1 MRKEEFRKF
10 YNDYKKKI
18 EQIRT
23 AAHALHAHV
32 NQHYDKV
39 HPYGFHLDMVADA
52 VYRYGHLVCVN
63 ETDVLPLFFGA
74 YFHDSIE
81 DARQTYNDVLDI
93 ARQYMNEEQAH
104 TATEIVYALTNDKG
118 RNRAERAGE
127 RYYKGIRETP
137 YAPFVK
143 MADRLANI
151 TFSCSEEGPKGG
163 RMREVYKGEMA
174 HFLPSINPHSKDP
187 RLGVPIEMIEALAEI
202 LIEEVDRDEMRR
214 QWGEL

>member
-104 TATEIVYALTNDKG
+104 IATEIVYALTNDKG

-151 TFSCSEEGPKGG
+151 TYSFTHSHEGNEHMKGIYTSEMP
-163 RMREVYKGEMA
+163 
-174 HFLPSINPHSKDP
+174 HFLASIDAHSDDP
-187 RLGVPIEMIEALAEI
+187 RFQVPEEMKSETFS
-202 LIEEVDRDEMRR
+202 
-214 QWGEL
+214 

>member
-39 HPYGFHLDMVADA
+39 HPYGYHLDMVADA

-151 TFSCSEEGPKGG
+151 TYSFTHSHEGNEHMKGVYASEMP
-163 RMREVYKGEMA
+163 
-174 HFLPSINPHSKDP
+174 HFLASIDAHSDDP
-187 RLGVPIEMIEALAEI
+187 RFQVPEEMKSESFS
-202 LIEEVDRDEMRR
+202 
-214 QWGEL
+214 